1 MNHTSPLETLASYA
15 IAFTAGAVSM
25 LCIAAYG
32 EWIRQRLTPTSLFS
46 PSA

>member
-1 MNHTSPLETLASYA
+1 MNNTSPLETLASYA

-32 EWIRQRLTPTSLFS
+32 DWMQQRPMPTPPCSRS
-46 PSA
+46 